1 MSSDH
6 TDFSA
11 DIIKEFRDSIN
22 IKTKAI
28 EQNIGTINDIVNIL
42 IRTLRN
48 GGKIFLFGNGGSAAD
63 AQHIAAEFI
72 SRFKLERRAL
82 PAIALTTDTSIL
94 TSIGNDYSFDNI
106 FSRQLEAL
114 ARQGDAAIGI
124 STSGNSANVVKGLQ
138 TAKSLKCTTIGFTGE
153 RECQLQHV
161 SDVCLRVPSAD
172 TAHIQEVH
180 ITAAH
185 AVCLIVERELAKQ

>member
-1 MSSDH
+1 MNSDH

-11 DIIKEFRDSIN
+11 EIAREFRESIN

-42 IRTLRN
+42 IRTFRN
-48 GGKIFLFGNGGSAAD
+48 GRKIFLFGNGGSAAD

-94 TSIGNDYSFDNI
+94 TCIGNDYSFDNI

-114 ARQGDAAIGI
+114 AQEGDAAIGI
-124 STSGNSANVVKGLQ
+124 STSGNSVNVVKGLQ
-138 TAKSLKCTTIGFTGE
+138 TAKSMGCTTIGFTGE
-153 RECQLQHV
+153 RECQLQHI
-161 SDVCLRVPSAD
+161 SDVCLRVPSTD
-172 TAHIQEVH
+172 TAHIQEIH

-185 AVCLIVERELAKQ
+185 ALCLIVERELAKH